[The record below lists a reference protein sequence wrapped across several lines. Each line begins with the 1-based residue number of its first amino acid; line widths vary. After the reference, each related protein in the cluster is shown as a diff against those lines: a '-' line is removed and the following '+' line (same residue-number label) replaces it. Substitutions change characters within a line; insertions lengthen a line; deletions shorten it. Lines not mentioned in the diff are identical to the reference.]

1 MKKTLKLI
9 FFFVIIFIA
18 ITMSKTVNAAEEN
31 MAEVEYNE
39 NTDGTVKVT
48 MTFSENVEEFTK
60 LENSGWTLSGK
71 TATKNMNPGEWY
83 IYTSDEENA
92 ESGVV
97 AVPNQVKVN
106 ETLTLNDSSDIK
118 LGDLKIDDPSLG
130 TVDGKKIKFIKE
142 GKTNYSTT
150 ATMKYTS
157 SSTNKTITKKFDLVW
172 DVTISN
178 NGNDPV
184 NPTNKTATVTYGEPT
199 DAGVLVT
206 VKFSQNIP
214 DTKEVK
220 EKLSDW
226 QISGDTATRTMA
238 QGAIASIIIKYE
250 DGSKEN
256 AKVAVPVTLEIGSQ
270 IDFSGM
276 AKDLKIDNTE
286 IATVESGIV
295 KAKAKGTT
303 KMTGTSLKDGNEY
316 TWTINVNVTDNG
328 NNNENNNNENN
339 NSNSGNNNGES
350 NEKNNNDVSGNT
362 DKSIK
367 GNDGTTANKKLAQ
380 TGYASM
386 LPVGIILI
394 SFAVISFIKYKK
406 SNK

>member
-1 MKKTLKLI
+1 MKKIFKLI
-9 FFFVIIFIA
+9 LFFVIIFIA

-31 MAEVEYNE
+31 MANVEYNE

-60 LENSGWTLSGK
+60 LENSGWKLSGK
-71 TATKNMNPGEWY
+71 TAIKNMNPGEWY

-106 ETLTLNDSSDIK
+106 ETLTLNDSGNTK
-118 LGDLKIDDPSLG
+118 LGDLKIDNPSLG

-142 GKTNYSTT
+142 GKTKYSTT
-150 ATMKYTS
+150 ATITYTS

-250 DGSKEN
+250 DGSKET
-256 AKVAVPVTLEIGSQ
+256 AKIAVPVTLEIGSQ

-286 IATVESGIV
+286 IATIESGVV

-316 TWTINVNVTDNG
+316 TWTINVNGTDNG
-328 NNNENNNNENN
+328 NNNNENN
-339 NSNSGNNNGES
+339 NSNNGNNNGES
-350 NEKNNNDVSGNT
+350 NEKNNNNDVSGNT

-380 TGYASM
+380 TGYASI
-386 LPVGIILI
+386 LPIGIILI

-406 SNK
+406 NNK

>member
-9 FFFVIIFIA
+9 LFFVIIFIA

-31 MAEVEYNE
+31 KAKVEYNE

-71 TATKNMNPGEWY
+71 TATKYMKPGEWY

-97 AVPNQVKVN
+97 AVPNKVKVN

-150 ATMKYTS
+150 ATITYTS

-250 DGSKEN
+250 DGSKET
-256 AKVAVPVTLEIGSQ
+256 AKIAVPVTLEIGSQ

-286 IATVESGIV
+286 IATIESGVV

-316 TWTINVNVTDNG
+316 TWTINVNGTDNG
-328 NNNENNNNENN
+328 NNNNENN
-339 NSNSGNNNGES
+339 NSNNGNNNGES
-350 NEKNNNDVSGNT
+350 NEKNNNNDVSGNT

-380 TGYASM
+380 TGYASI
-386 LPVGIILI
+386 LPIGIILI

-406 SNK
+406 NKK

>member
-31 MAEVEYNE
+31 MANVEYKE

-48 MTFSENVEEFTK
+48 MTFSENVEKFTK

-71 TATKNMNPGEWY
+71 TATKNMKPGEWY

-106 ETLTLNDSSDIK
+106 ETLTLNDSSNTK
-118 LGDLKIDDPSLG
+118 LGDLKIDNPSLG

-142 GKTNYSTT
+142 GKTKYSTT
-150 ATMKYTS
+150 ATMTYTS
-157 SSTNKTITKKFDLVW
+157 SSTNKKITKKFDLVW

-178 NGNDPV
+178 NGDDQV
-184 NPTNKTATVTYGEPT
+184 NPTNKIATVTYGEPT

-270 IDFSGM
+270 INFSGM

-286 IATVESGIV
+286 IATVENGIV
-295 KAKAKGTT
+295 KAKSKGTT

-328 NNNENNNNENN
+328 NN

-406 SNK
+406 NNK

>member
-9 FFFVIIFIA
+9 LFFVIIFIA

-31 MAEVEYNE
+31 KAKVEYNE

-60 LENSGWTLSGK
+60 LENSGWTLNGK
-71 TATKNMNPGEWY
+71 TATKYMKPGEWY

-106 ETLTLNDSSDIK
+106 ETLTLNDSSNTK

-142 GKTNYSTT
+142 GKTKYSTT
-150 ATMKYTS
+150 ATMTYTS
-157 SSTNKTITKKFDLVW
+157 SSTNKKITKKFDLVW

-178 NGNDPV
+178 NGDDQV
-184 NPTNKTATVTYGEPT
+184 NPTNKIATVTYGEPT

-270 IDFSGM
+270 INFSGM

-328 NNNENNNNENN
+328 NNNENN

>member
-106 ETLTLNDSSDIK
+106 ETLTLNDSSNTK

-142 GKTNYSTT
+142 GKTKYSTT
-150 ATMKYTS
+150 ATMTYTS

-178 NGNDPV
+178 NGDDQV
-184 NPTNKTATVTYGEPT
+184 NPTNKIATVTYGEPT

-270 IDFSGM
+270 IDFSVM

>member
-9 FFFVIIFIA
+9 LFFVIVFIA
-18 ITMSKTVNAAEEN
+18 ITMSKTANAAEEN
-31 MAEVEYNE
+31 MAKVEYNE
-39 NTDGTVKVT
+39 NTDGTVEVT

-71 TATKNMNPGEWY
+71 TAKKNMKPGEWY
-83 IYTSDEENA
+83 IYTSDAENA

-97 AVPNQVKVN
+97 AVPNKVKVN

-130 TVDGKKIKFIKE
+130 KVDGKKIKFIKE

-150 ATMKYTS
+150 ATITYTS
-157 SSTNKTITKKFDLVW
+157 SSINKKITKKFDLVW

-178 NGNDPV
+178 NGDDQV
-184 NPTNKTATVTYGEPT
+184 NPTNKIATVTYGEPT

-250 DGSKEN
+250 DGSKET
-256 AKVAVPVTLEIGSQ
+256 AKIAVPVTLEIGSQ

-286 IATVESGIV
+286 IATIESGVV

-316 TWTINVNVTDNG
+316 TWTINVNGTDNG
-328 NNNENNNNENN
+328 NNNNENN
-339 NSNSGNNNGES
+339 NSNNGNNNGES
-350 NEKNNNDVSGNT
+350 NEKNNNNDVSGNT

-380 TGYASM
+380 TGYASI
-386 LPVGIILI
+386 LPIGIILI

-406 SNK
+406 NNK

>member
-9 FFFVIIFIA
+9 LFFVIVFIA
-18 ITMSKTVNAAEEN
+18 ITMSKTANAAEEN
-31 MAEVEYNE
+31 MAKVEYNE
-39 NTDGTVKVT
+39 NTDGTVEVT

-71 TATKNMNPGEWY
+71 TAKKNMKPGEWY
-83 IYTSDEENA
+83 IYTSDAENA

-97 AVPNQVKVN
+97 AVPNKVKVN

-130 TVDGKKIKFIKE
+130 KVDGKKIKFIKE

-150 ATMKYTS
+150 ATITYTS
-157 SSTNKTITKKFDLVW
+157 SSPNKKITKKFDLVW

-178 NGNDPV
+178 NGDDQV
-184 NPTNKTATVTYGEPT
+184 NPTNKIATVTYGEPT

-316 TWTINVNVTDNG
+316 TWTINVNGTDNG
-328 NNNENNNNENN
+328 NNNNENN
-339 NSNSGNNNGES
+339 NSNNGNNNGES
-350 NEKNNNDVSGNT
+350 NEKNNNNDVSGNT

-380 TGYASM
+380 TGYASI
-386 LPVGIILI
+386 LPIGIILI
-394 SFAVISFIKYKK
+394 SFAVISFIRYKK